1 MAYKICSLFWLKT
14 EQLLKIEIIIWIFHY
29 CIILLSS
36 LSFVSP
42 SIPNSDMFQGSG
54 SNETA
59 LVTTVLGLQLWL
71 TEKHFLEGKVW
82 GSWGDIAGDI
92 KDQEIFSYF
101 LFQLLVSCKAFISD
115 IYNMSSNSYTVGR

>member
-1 MAYKICSLFWLKT
+1 
-14 EQLLKIEIIIWIFHY
+14 
-29 CIILLSS
+29 
-36 LSFVSP
+36 
-42 SIPNSDMFQGSG
+42 MFQGSG
-54 SNETA
+54 GNETA

-71 TEKHFLEGKVW
+71 TEKHFLEGKVRW
-82 GSWGDIAGDI
+82 DIAGDI